1 MPEATQ
7 IRAEEIRRYVEL
19 DALTT
24 VIANL
29 ALEAVGIEEVDALR
43 GLGSSVYVLW
53 PADQGDYEEQI
64 GWQLAQAESSALTA
78 RIFAF
83 LASDEGRAFCSSQ
96 AIHQAQIAEEF
107 VQRTRAMMVDA
118 S

>member
-1 MPEATQ
+1 MTADTL

-29 ALEAVGIEEVDALR
+29 ALETVGIETDAFDMDA
-43 GLGSSVYVLW
+43 STYALW

-64 GWQLAQAESSALTA
+64 GWQLAQAEASALTA

-107 VQRTRAMMVDA
+107 AQRTRAMMADA